1 MFNDIIIKMHLVKT
15 CLFIIT
21 VTFMYKCN
29 LIVNIKISVRALLVL
44 YLTIQCYPFIKSD
57 NELIRHSVDYKTL
70 TYSFIYIVVLGCGF
84 NSIN

>member
-29 LIVNIKISVRALLVL
+29 LIVNIKISVRALLVP
-44 YLTIQCYPFIKSD
+44 IVSD
-57 NELIRHSVDYKTL
+57 YSVL
-70 TYSFIYIVVLGCGF
+70 PIY
-84 NSIN
+84 